1 MGRLAHRLWDRSW
14 WVFSVETDM
23 SRIVM
28 ERKQTGSRVVWT
40 VALGLM
46 LVGLVRPVAAEE
58 PVLAR
63 LSFWVPS
70 ERMDQFEAAYEELV
84 PVLKKHGLVET
95 SLRGRATVD
104 SIFSR
109 LFAVQVPK
117 QVRIIALKLDAD
129 PQWQQ
134 ALRRVAAP
142 DTTLRHH
149 LRIYRRL
156 CALQCR

>member
-1 MGRLAHRLWDRSW
+1 MQ
-14 WVFSVETDM
+14 
-23 SRIVM
+23 VM
-28 ERKQTGSRVVWT
+28 ERKRTGCMGGWLWL
-40 VALGLM
+40 AA
-46 LVGLVRPVAAEE
+46 VGLLLVVRPVAAEE